1 MKKNKRGIT
10 LIALIITIIVMLILV
25 AVTVTIANDKENGLF
40 ERARTASKDTQKEA
54 DRETLLTA
62 VVGAYDANNQEVKKD
77 ELEANLGNGW
87 QVAEET
93 NCYKVTSPNKNEFKV
108 NIKNATIENNNDG
121 ESQDNQEIVG
131 TYVRFGS
138 EDKFQVTAGGKVI
151 YDGEGSSVPYTYDKN
166 SKVIKFTIP
175 PSSEGSDPDNYEI
188 PIWIIKDDEGNII
201 NKLML
206 DFDLK
211 GLWMTNGVAGLASYR
226 IADGTYI
233 HSNDESKVVISTKED
248 SNGNKYGFF
257 DDGDQSIYVCKD
269 GYIYTSWGGYRV
281 MNNTQ
286 FCSLNDDG
294 TDASGNIYTMQ

>member
-1 MKKNKRGIT
+1 
-10 LIALIITIIVMLILV
+10 MLILV
-25 AVTVTIANDKENGLF
+25 AVTVNLANENGGLF
-40 ERARTASKDTQKEA
+40 VKTREAKKDTAYKAEEENLLLYKYGESYNYE
-54 DRETLLTA
+54 DGTLDLK
-62 VVGAYDANNQEVKKD
+62 NLKK
-77 ELEANLGNGW
+77 ELEKDDRWSAFSFDDDINPTVL
-87 QVAEET
+87 T
-93 NCYKVTSPNKNEFKV
+93 VTGAQSGLEHK
-108 NIKNATIENNNDG
+108 IYIMG
-121 ESQDNQEIVG
+121 EKKEDNQEIAG
-131 TYVRFGS
+131 TYIKFGR

-294 TDASGNIYTMQ
+294 TDDSDNIYTMQ